1 MKHVPDLCLPSN
13 LKIEERVWPKHVCVV
28 SYAELWVMEHNE
40 MKISPSATG
49 GGESCEAPG
58 LGFCKLFCPLL
69 EVNVGVLSTLVTAFY
84 FSKNLS

>member
-13 LKIEERVWPKHVCVV
+13 LKIEESMAEACVV
-28 SYAELWVMEHNE
+28 SYAELGV
-40 MKISPSATG
+40 MKISPSATR

-69 EVNVGVLSTLVTAFY
+69 
-84 FSKNLS
+84 K